1 MEPIVILLVLGGML
15 YGFKR
20 ATEDATAAT
29 KRLFRGSGHSSGG
42 HVPPGH
48 VGGSGSRV
56 STGHGGTATTTVT
69 RSRYVATGTGRGAGV
84 GRTVA
89 TGTAAVVAGT
99 GVVRR
104 EFAAGWRRGWPEGR
118 ERARARFG
126 GPQMAEDT
134 ANVDPAP
141 ATNHDGTTQPKGQPT
156 MATATRR
163 GRHRFRRG
171 DKERAPVDE
180 QADTTNVDPATPGH
194 DIPTAPTN
202 APPILTAVPD
212 RPTEPPPNGTTQPKG
227 QPAMTTTRTADINS
241 MDDYEQQL
249 EADIKRSADE
259 VDDAQAGMQ
268 RAEQDA
274 QRIDETIAS
283 LADMEVDPDTL
294 AELGAV
300 GEAVESRMNAHRAL
314 LQAAENE
321 LAANEAALQG
331 VRKRHGVIKEHAD
344 VVANRQFYREG

>member
-1 MEPIVILLVLGGML
+1 M
-15 YGFKR
+15 
-20 ATEDATAAT
+20 A
-29 KRLFRGSGHSSGG
+29 SGN
-42 HVPPGH
+42 
-48 VGGSGSRV
+48 
-56 STGHGGTATTTVT
+56 
-69 RSRYVATGTGRGAGV
+69 GRGAGV
-84 GRTVA
+84 GRRVA

-126 GPQMAEDT
+126 GPPVDADT
-134 ANVDPAP
+134 ANVDPTP
-141 ATNHDGTTQPKGQPT
+141 DTTHDGTTQPEGQPT
-156 MATATRR
+156 MATARQTR

-171 DKERAPVDE
+171 DKERAPVDG
-180 QADTTNVDPATPGH
+180 QA

-212 RPTEPPPNGTTQPKG
+212 RPTEPPPNGTTQPKEH
-227 QPAMTTTRTADINS
+227 PAMTTTRTADIHS

-268 RAEQDA
+268 RAEEDVK
-274 QRIDETIAS
+274 RIDETIAS

-294 AELGAV
+294 AELGTV

-321 LAANEAALQG
+321 HAANEAALQG
-331 VRKRHGVIKEHAD
+331 VRKRHGAILEHRD
-344 VVANRQFYREG
+344 VVANRQFYTGG

>member
-1 MEPIVILLVLGGML
+1 MEPIMILLVLGGML

-29 KRLFRGSGHSSGG
+29 KRLIQGRRGGGHGSGG
-42 HVPPGH
+42 HAPPGH
-48 VGGSGSRV
+48 VGGAGSRV
-56 STGHGGTATTTVT
+56 STGRGGTTTTT

-84 GRTVA
+84 GRRVA

-104 EFAAGWRRGWPEGR
+104 EFAAGWRRGWPEGK

-126 GPQMAEDT
+126 GKADT

-141 ATNHDGTTQPKGQPT
+141 DNPDQHPVANTPARPDTPPPT
-156 MATATRR
+156 
-163 GRHRFRRG
+163 
-171 DKERAPVDE
+171 
-180 QADTTNVDPATPGH
+180 
-194 DIPTAPTN
+194 
-202 APPILTAVPD
+202 LTAVPD
-212 RPTEPPPNGTTQPKG
+212 PTHNGTTQPKENT
-227 QPAMTTTRTADINS
+227 PVATTTRTADINS

-268 RAEQDA
+268 RAEQDV
-274 QRIDETIAS
+274 QRIDETVAS
-283 LADMEVDPDTL
+283 LSEMEVDPDTL
-294 AELGAV
+294 AELGTV

-321 LAANEAALQG
+321 HAANEAALQG
-331 VRKRHGVIKEHAD
+331 VRKRHGAILEHRD
-344 VVANRQFYREG
+344 VVANRQFYTGG